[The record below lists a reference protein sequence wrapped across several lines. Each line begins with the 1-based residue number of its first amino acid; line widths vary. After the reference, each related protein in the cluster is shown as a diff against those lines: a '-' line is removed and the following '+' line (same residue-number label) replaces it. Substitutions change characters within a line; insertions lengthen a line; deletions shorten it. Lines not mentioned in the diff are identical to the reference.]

1 MTDTEQP
8 DTEQQPGGVQRP
20 IEIRSSTEI
29 AEVDSRQ
36 RIITL
41 LTVPYERWAKVEY
54 RGEVWDEV
62 FSRTAFD
69 GIEKRPQRVRVNR
82 EHLRG
87 DTVGKAVAFYPDRP
101 EGLVSEVRISKTLR
115 GDDTLA
121 LAEDDCLSSSVG
133 FGVLPSNQVLDR
145 RLMQRRINTAWLD
158 HIALVESPAYEGAD
172 VLNVRDAPAP
182 AGSGVPLLTPVLD
195 DFLTDPLIRRALGL
209 EPLST

>member
-1 MTDTEQP
+1 MTDTDT
-8 DTEQQPGGVQRP
+8 DTERQPALPRP

-29 AEVDSRQ
+29 AEVDSRL

-172 VLNVRDAPAP
+172 VLNVRDALDPP
-182 AGSGVPLLTPVLD
+182 VGSGVPLLTPVLD
-195 DFLTDPLIRRALGL
+195 DFLSDPLIRRALGL

>member
-1 MTDTEQP
+1 MSDTEL
-8 DTEQQPGGVQRP
+8 QPGVLSRP

-29 AEVDSRQ
+29 AEVDARQ

-101 EGLVSEVRISKTLR
+101 EGLVSEVRIAKTVR

-172 VLNVRDAPAP
+172 VLNVRDAIDPP
-182 AGSGVPLLTPVLD
+182 AGSGAPLLTPVLD

-209 EPLST
+209 EPLSTK

>member
-1 MTDTEQP
+1 MTDT
-8 DTEQQPGGVQRP
+8 DTERQPALSRP

-172 VLNVRDAPAP
+172 VLNVRDAIDPP

-209 EPLST
+209 EPLSTK